1 MQNERESKVHE
12 IIKCVRALGD
22 LYLDKEAIKH
32 RYTRLRTY
40 VDLVALLLICVM
52 GDFACRCVRECV

>member
-52 GDFACRCVRECV
+52 GDLACGCARECV